1 MTTVLTQEMTNYLQA
16 QEFQFNTLQFLICFA
31 RRHKLTGVSAYEQ
44 WLDEF
49 KEAGIRFSETRKT
62 LNEIYPEGWVVP
74 NRDEPETFADQ
85 LIRLFPNGS
94 TDPMHIGGK
103 HCKDV
108 TLQVTENCNMAC
120 TYCYQ
125 GHKTSHAMDFETAK
139 KFVDWLL
146 ESKDPYVN
154 ADDSD
159 GVVIDFIGGEPFLEI
174 GLIRKVAEYFVTR
187 AFELH
192 HRFATRFM
200 FSITS
205 NGLLY
210 FEPEVQE
217 FFDEYQMH
225 TSFSITIDGNKQ
237 LHDTCRLDKG
247 GNGTYDRAMAAVNH
261 FVNVRH
267 GYMGSKMT
275 IAPANVGYV
284 YEAAKNMIDYGY
296 KHIFLNCVYE
306 EGWTVDHA
314 RTLYKQLCQLADYLV
329 TLENR
334 PMLSIFDKKCGHP
347 LSENENQNWCGGNGL
362 MLAVDYHGDL
372 YPCLRYMP
380 SSVGPDVEPFVIG
393 DIEHGVCNKE
403 RIHCL
408 SCVTR
413 CSQSTD
419 ECIHCPIASGCSWCT
434 AYNYQIFGTPNK
446 RATFICPMHKARV
459 LANEYYWHL
468 VGEEYS
474 IEMPEQWRREIV
486 DG

>member
-1 MTTVLTQEMTNYLQA
+1 MITVLNQEMTDYLQA
-16 QEFQFNTLQFLICFA
+16 KEYEYRAHKFLIGFA
-31 RRHKLTGVSAYEQ
+31 NNHNLTKRPVYQQ
-44 WLDEF
+44 WLEECQ
-49 KEAGIRFSETRKT
+49 EACVQFECARNT
-62 LNEIYPEGWVVP
+62 LNELYPDGWRTPEKEDV
-74 NRDEPETFADQ
+74 ETFANQ
-85 LIRLFPNGS
+85 LIRLFPNKS
-94 TDPMHIGGK
+94 RDPMHIGGA

-108 TLQVTENCNMAC
+108 TIQVTEECNMAC

-125 GHKTSHAMDFETAK
+125 GHKTCNSMDFDTAK
-139 KFVDWLL
+139 KFIDWLL
-146 ESKDPYVN
+146 EGKDPYIN
-154 ADDSD
+154 ADNSD
-159 GVVIDFIGGEPFLEI
+159 GIILDFIGGEPFLKI
-174 GLIRKVAEYFVTR
+174 GLIRKTAEYFVTR

-217 FFDEYQMH
+217 FFDEYQIH

-247 GNGTYDRAMAAVNH
+247 GYGTYDRAIAAVDH

-267 GYMGSKMT
+267 GNMGSKMT

-306 EGWTVDHA
+306 EGWTVEHA

-329 TLENR
+329 TLDNR
-334 PMLSIFDKKCGHP
+334 PTLSIFDKKCGHP
-347 LSENENQNWCGGNGL
+347 LPESENQNWCGGNGL

-372 YPCLRYMP
+372 YYMP
-380 SSVGPDVEPFVIG
+380 SSVGPDVEPFTIG

-403 RIHCL
+403 RLHCL

-413 CSQSTD
+413 CSQSSD

-459 LANEYYWHL
+459 LANEYYWNL
-468 VGEEYS
+468 VGDDYEVD
-474 IEMPEQWRREIV
+474 MPEEWRKEIV
-486 DG
+486 DV